1 MRAYDVPSAMTN
13 GEGVA
18 ARHLRG
24 SRQHFTCKGS
34 PFNRSSHKIL
44 ITADRQTTAS
54 CTECLFSPLKWR
66 ARLPLRHLPHGV
78 RFRWSVWRAARHYR
92 KNPPGA
98 YVTGVSNPVS
108 ATGSRDFMFSTNR
121 EDRRVIPTDIRPA
134 ALRMRVPVADTI
146 LASSLPY
153 RVRRYGKTVFE
164 VREFLPTGFVISDQ
178 SPGLMVQGE
187 IFYSELVPVRDLPAQ
202 SPPAPPTPPDSP
214 SGSLTGRRALRV
226 ALTRTGD

>member
-1 MRAYDVPSAMTN
+1 MDALVGWIGSLLGA
-13 GEGVA
+13 VA
-18 ARHLRG
+18 LLLAL
-24 SRQHFTCKGS
+24 STLPDTWSSQH
-34 PFNRSSHKIL
+34 HAVYVL
-44 ITADRQTTAS
+44 LWVVVVA
-54 CTECLFSPLKWR
+54 CL
-66 ARLPLRHLPHGV
+66 AIVVILPLRHLPHGV
-78 RFRWSVWRAARHYR
+78 RFRWSVWRTARHYR

-164 VREFLPTGFVISDQ
+164 VREFLSTGFVISDQ

-202 SPPAPPTPPDSP
+202 SPPAPLTPPDSP
-214 SGSLTGRRALRV
+214 SGSLPGRRALRV